1 MTPLL
6 EELDDVI
13 LKIKEKMVN
22 LTIENKRL
30 RNKIKMMKK
39 YILEI
44 KPD

>member
-6 EELDDVI
+6 EELDDII

-22 LTIENKRL
+22 LNIENKRL